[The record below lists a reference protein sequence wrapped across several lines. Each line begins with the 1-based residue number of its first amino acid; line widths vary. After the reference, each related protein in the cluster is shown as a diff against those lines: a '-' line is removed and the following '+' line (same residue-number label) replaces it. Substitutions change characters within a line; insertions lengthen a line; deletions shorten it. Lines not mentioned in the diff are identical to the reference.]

1 MALLSIRHL
10 WDDVNL
16 GIWAIEETVEQLFEQ
31 YPHLKDLKVYLDE
44 KYKNEG
50 RKKEILAVRA
60 LLYEMTHEESSKRIS
75 HEPSG
80 KPSLKGY
87 FISISHTKGYA
98 AVIMSKTRN
107 VAVDIEYVSD
117 RVSKIV
123 DKFIRSDEDSNTI
136 EVQLKN
142 WCAKETVY
150 KYFSE
155 EDLQYSEMRLHDLSS
170 SHALVDDL
178 KIKKTI
184 DVFFDTNSQYVL
196 AYSY

>member
-60 LLYEMTHEESSKRIS
+60 LLYEMTHEESSKCIL

-80 KPSLKGY
+80 KPLLKGY

-123 DKFIRSDEDSNTI
+123 DKFIRSDEDSSTI

-155 EDLQYSEMRLHDLSS
+155 KDLQYSEMRLHDLSS